1 MLKFHKSNLGLNL
14 IGCLKLHTV
23 DAAEK
28 LVWHERKRKTH
39 SIMNAASFTLHRA
52 LTPKLDTVPSEHTL
66 LVVFFHLFTRHAKG
80 LLGGPV
86 L

>member
-1 MLKFHKSNLGLNL
+1 MQELNWVFEVSEMLPKS
-14 IGCLKLHTV
+14 CSTT
-23 DAAEK
+23 
-28 LVWHERKRKTH
+28 RKKKKH
-39 SIMNAASFTLHRA
+39 SIMNSASFTLHGA

-66 LVVFFHLFTRHAKG
+66 LVVFFHLFIRHAKG

>member
-1 MLKFHKSNLGLNL
+1 MLMRAIQFCFVQELNWAFEVA
-14 IGCLKLHTV
+14 G
-23 DAAEK
+23 EK
-28 LVWHERKRKTH
+28 LFCPKKKNTLYNEC
-39 SIMNAASFTLHRA
+39 ALHRA

-66 LVVFFHLFTRHAKG
+66 LVVFSHPFIRHADG